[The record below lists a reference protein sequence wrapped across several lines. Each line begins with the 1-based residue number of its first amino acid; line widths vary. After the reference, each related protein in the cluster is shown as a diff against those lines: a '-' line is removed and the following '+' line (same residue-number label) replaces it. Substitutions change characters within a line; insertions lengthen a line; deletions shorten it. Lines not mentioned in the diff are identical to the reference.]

1 MSINRWMAKEAV
13 VRICEMILLSHKR
26 NTFKS
31 GLVRWMNL
39 EPVTQSKVS
48 QKEKQISSINAYIC
62 AMTLKG
68 P

>member
-26 NTFKS
+26 NIFKS

-39 EPVTQSKVS
+39 EPVIQSEVS
-48 QKEKQISSINAYIC
+48 QKEKQILCINAY
-62 AMTLKG
+62 LWNLEKW
-68 P
+68 